1 MALPENGVVVV
12 NQGATVATFGLPC
25 DNDVP
30 QTYVTMQHAP
40 FVRVPV
46 SYQRCQQSNDI
57 MQSKTCLEWR
67 PSLHRQALEE
77 ILQT

>member
-12 NQGATVATFGLPC
+12 DQGATVATFKLPC

-30 QTYVTMQHAP
+30 QTYVMMQHAP
-40 FVRVPV
+40 FIRVAV
-46 SYQRCQQSNDI
+46 SYQGCQQLNDI
-57 MQSKTCLEWR
+57 VQSETCLEWC